1 MISIALAP
9 ISPLLKILASESV
22 GMRYWRLMVNC
33 NTTLSLRAGS
43 NESRVTEPIFTPFI
57 MIGDAF
63 CTPLIWS

>member
-1 MISIALAP
+1 
-9 ISPLLKILASESV
+9 
-22 GMRYWRLMVNC
+22 MRYWRLMVNC